1 MNRMAVLWLVLAVVA
16 GALLF
21 KTSQQVTD
29 GRQHLANI
37 TADIRREEDS
47 LRVLQAEWSY
57 LNQPDRLEKLSAQYL
72 KLTPMKGKQFANADS
87 LPLRPVPE
95 EPAATET
102 PELVAAITTEAAV
115 LTTAEA
121 AQEPAAIAPAGGM
134 TAPAVVIKAPMRK
147 PAGLKVP
154 VAAPAP
160 AITSAPAAPKPIAA
174 KPVMPPQPA
183 TPKPATTTAAATPA
197 ENTRSFGDVLNSLGG
212 GL

>member
-1 MNRMAVLWLVLAVVA
+1 MNRMAVLWLFLAVTS

-57 LNQPDRLEKLSAQYL
+57 LNQPDRLEKLAAQYL
-72 KLTPMKGKQFANADS
+72 KLAPMKGKQFAEVDS
-87 LPLRPVPE
+87 LPPRSVPE
-95 EPAATET
+95 TPAPAET
-102 PELVAAITTEAAV
+102 PELVAAV
-115 LTTAEA
+115 TAESVIASTATNADNLA
-121 AQEPAAIAPAGGM
+121 AQETASIAPAAGM
-134 TAPAVVIKAPMRK
+134 AAPAITTTMPLRK
-147 PAGLKVP
+147 PAGLK
-154 VAAPAP
+154 APAP
-160 AITSAPAAPKPIAA
+160 AAVPASPKPTAA

-183 TPKPATTTAAATPA
+183 APKPAATTANAAPA
-197 ENTRSFGDVLNSLGG
+197 DSTRSFGDVLNSLGG

>member
-72 KLTPMKGKQFANADS
+72 KLSPMKGKQFAKADS

-95 EPAATET
+95 TPAPAET
-102 PELVAAITTEAAV
+102 AELVAAITTESVITGAAAD
-115 LTTAEA
+115 TAATVEETA
-121 AQEPAAIAPAGGM
+121 SIAPAAGM
-134 TAPAVVIKAPMRK
+134 AAPAITPPVPMRK
-147 PAGLKVP
+147 PAGLKAPPAAVI
-154 VAAPAP
+154 APAP
-160 AITSAPAAPKPIAA
+160 AAT

-183 TPKPATTTAAATPA
+183 APKPAATTASAAPA
-197 ENTRSFGDVLNSLGG
+197 DSSRSFGDVLNSLGG
-212 GL
+212 GF

>member
-1 MNRMAVLWLVLAVVA
+1 MNRMAVLWLVLAVAA

-72 KLTPMKGKQFANADS
+72 KLTPMKGKQFATADS

-95 EPAATET
+95 DTAPAET
-102 PELVAAITTEAAV
+102 PALLAAADAENAALNTVA
-115 LTTAEA
+115 A
-121 AQEPAAIAPAGGM
+121 AQETAAIAPAAGM
-134 TAPAVVIKAPMRK
+134 PAPAVVKAPMRK
-147 PAGLKVP
+147 PAGLK
-154 VAAPAP
+154 APAAAAVP
-160 AITSAPAAPKPIAA
+160 APAAPKAA
-174 KPVMPPQPA
+174 PAKSAMPPQPA
-183 TPKPATTTAAATPA
+183 TPKPAAATAAPL

>member
-72 KLTPMKGKQFANADS
+72 KLSPMKGKQFAEADS

-95 EPAATET
+95 TPAPAET
-102 PELVAAITTEAAV
+102 PELVAAVTTESVITAAAADTAAAV
-115 LTTAEA
+115 EETAS
-121 AQEPAAIAPAGGM
+121 IAPAAGM
-134 TAPAVVIKAPMRK
+134 AAPAITPPVPMRK
-147 PAGLKVP
+147 PAGLKAP
-154 VAAPAP
+154 PAAAIAPAP
-160 AITSAPAAPKPIAA
+160 AAT

-183 TPKPATTTAAATPA
+183 APKPAATTASAAPA
-197 ENTRSFGDVLNSLGG
+197 DSSRSFGDVLNSLGG
-212 GL
+212 GF

>member
-1 MNRMAVLWLVLAVVA
+1 MAVLWLALAVIA

-37 TADIRREEDS
+37 TAEIRREEDS

-72 KLTPMKGKQFANADS
+72 KLTPMKGKQFATADS

-95 EPAATET
+95 EPAPAET
-102 PELVAAITTEAAV
+102 PELVAAVASESMA
-115 LTTAEA
+115 LNPAEA
-121 AQEPAAIAPAGGM
+121 PDTAQETAAIAPAAGM
-134 TAPAVVIKAPMRK
+134 VAPAVTATPLRK
-147 PAGLKVP
+147 PAALKAPATAP
-154 VAAPAP
+154 VAAPK
-160 AITSAPAAPKPIAA
+160 PAASKSAGANPA
-174 KPVMPPQPA
+174 MPPQPA
-183 TPKPATTTAAATPA
+183 APKPATTTAVAAPVESA
-197 ENTRSFGDVLNSLGG
+197 RSFGDVLNSLGG

>member
-1 MNRMAVLWLVLAVVA
+1 MNRMAVLWIALAVVA

-72 KLTPMKGKQFANADS
+72 KLTPMKGKQFADTAS
-87 LPLRPVPE
+87 LPLRPVAA
-95 EPAATET
+95 EPAPTET
-102 PELVAAITTEAAV
+102 PALVAAITTETNILNTTEEPAAA
-115 LTTAEA
+115 AEA
-121 AQEPAAIAPAGGM
+121 PAAIAPAAGM
-134 TAPAVVIKAPMRK
+134 PAAAIAPVPMRK
-147 PAGLKVP
+147 PATLKAP
-154 VAAPAP
+154 VTAAAP
-160 AITSAPAAPKPIAA
+160 APAAPKPAAA
-174 KPVMPPQPA
+174 KPAMPPQPA
-183 TPKPATTTAAATPA
+183 TPKPAAAAATTASA
-197 ENTRSFGDVLNSLGG
+197 ENNRSFGDVLNSLGG

>member
-1 MNRMAVLWLVLAVVA
+1 MNRMAVLWLFLAVTS

-57 LNQPDRLEKLSAQYL
+57 LNQPDRLEKLAAQYL
-72 KLTPMKGKQFANADS
+72 KLAPMKGKQFAEVDS
-87 LPLRPVPE
+87 LPPRPVPE
-95 EPAATET
+95 TPATAET
-102 PELVAAITTEAAV
+102 PELVAAV
-115 LTTAEA
+115 TAESVIASTATNADNLA
-121 AQEPAAIAPAGGM
+121 AQETASIAPAAGM
-134 TAPAVVIKAPMRK
+134 AAPAITTTMPLRK
-147 PAGLKVP
+147 PAGLK
-154 VAAPAP
+154 APAP
-160 AITSAPAAPKPIAA
+160 AAAPASPKPTAA

-183 TPKPATTTAAATPA
+183 APKPAATTANAAPA
-197 ENTRSFGDVLNSLGG
+197 DSTRSFGDVLNSLGG